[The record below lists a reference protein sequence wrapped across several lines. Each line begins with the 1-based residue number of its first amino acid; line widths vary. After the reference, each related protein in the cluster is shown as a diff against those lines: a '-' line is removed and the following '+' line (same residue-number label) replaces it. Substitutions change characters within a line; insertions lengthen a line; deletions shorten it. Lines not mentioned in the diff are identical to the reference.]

1 MTIRQMGEGGSGV
14 GDGGGGYRGISFFSV
29 GSPLTQTHFVDPLV
43 DSHGFRYKGRARGGG
58 GARGCTTGGGG
69 EPVWPGWRVLWRIH
83 SVQYRWKRGAPEGGE
98 PV

>member
-1 MTIRQMGEGGSGV
+1 MLVM
-14 GDGGGGYRGISFFSV
+14 GGYRGVSFFSV
-29 GSPLTQTHFVDPLV
+29 GSPLTQTHFVDP
-43 DSHGFRYKGRARGGG
+43 SGFTRFPLQGGVRGGG